1 MGRGSCFGRAG
12 NRHACVCFRGVR
24 LMNNVTISPLVLAL
38 ALAAVPHG
46 AAGQMSDPSESRGP
60 RFLLA
65 MAERAKPVPLDLK
78 RSAVLRQ
85 PLSLAFDG
93 ATLKEA
99 LAEISRQAGLSLVY
113 ADDVL
118 PVGTLVRLRA
128 DRITVAA
135 ALTDVLLDASVD
147 VVFTPEGR

>member
-24 LMNNVTISPLVLAL
+24 LMNRVAISPLVLAL
-38 ALAAVPHG
+38 ALASFPHR

-85 PLSLAFDG
+85 PLSLAF
-93 ATLKEA
+93 EA
-99 LAEISRQAGLSLVY
+99 ARSRKLWRRS
-113 ADDVL
+113 
-118 PVGTLVRLRA
+118 
-128 DRITVAA
+128 
-135 ALTDVLLDASVD
+135 S
-147 VVFTPEGR
+147 GRPDSD

>member
-24 LMNNVTISPLVLAL
+24 LMNRVAISPLVLAL
-38 ALAAVPHG
+38 ALASFPHR

-85 PLSLAFDG
+85 PPSPPLEG
-93 ATLKEA
+93 APPKEGP
-99 LAEISRQAGLSLVY
+99 AEISRPARPPLGYAAGG
-113 ADDVL
+113 
-118 PVGTLVRLRA
+118 P
-128 DRITVAA
+128 
-135 ALTDVLLDASVD
+135 
-147 VVFTPEGR
+147 P